1 MRVGIFSHF
10 RNDAEAG
17 EQSHEADYDAAQ
29 MVLRTAID
37 CYSAY
42 SLITDSSFPT
52 IAASS
57 VAVMLPCTGSFSK
70 TFICAI
76 AFIATDTLI

>member
-1 MRVGIFSHF
+1 
-10 RNDAEAG
+10 
-17 EQSHEADYDAAQ
+17 